1 MQKLKISSLC
11 SLIMILSLS
20 LNSSYGQNTIPG
32 AEATGKWDIAIQ
44 TPNGTQ
50 PAWLEIEKSGIS
62 ALIGRF
68 VGPGG
73 SARPISEIV
82 YKPSD
87 ETYYFTIPPQW
98 SNRKSDPEFQFS
110 YNGDKLTGWTTSA
123 NGEKLQWAG
132 VRAPDLVRDSKPA
145 WGEPIDLIDSDLS
158 AWTLAENNEFIVE
171 DDVMI
176 NKKSGGNIMTKQKF
190 NDFKLHIEFKYPEA
204 SNSGV
209 YLRGRYEVQIAD
221 NYGEEPESHFIG
233 GIYGFIDP
241 VVNAAHKANQWQ
253 TYDITLIGRRVTVV
267 LNGQT
272 VIKDRPIPGITGGA
286 IDSNEGEPGPIMLQ
300 GDHGAV
306 SFRNMSIIPAVN

>member
-1 MQKLKISSLC
+1 MLLLTLGIW
-11 SLIMILSLS
+11 
-20 LNSSYGQNTIPG
+20 SSYGQSSIPG
-32 AEATGKWDIAIQ
+32 SEAAGRWDITIN
-44 TPNGTQ
+44 TPNGNQ

-62 ALIGRF
+62 ALVGRF

-73 SARPISEIV
+73 SARPISEIT
-82 YKPSD
+82 YSPSD
-87 ETYYFTIPPQW
+87 ETYRFSIPPQW
-98 SNRKSDPEFQFS
+98 SSRDTDIEFEFT
-110 YNGDKLTGWTTSA
+110 YDGDKLTGWTTD
-123 NGEKLQWAG
+123 GEGKKLTWTA
-132 VRAPDLVRDSKPA
+132 VPSPNLVRTEAPV
-145 WGEPIDLIDSDLS
+145 WGEPIDLIDKELS
-158 AWTLAENNEFIVE
+158 AWQLAENNEFTVE
-171 DDVMI
+171 NGVMI
-176 NKKSGGNIMTKQKF
+176 NRKSGGNIRTKQKF
-190 NDFKLHIEFKYPEA
+190 DDFKLHLEFKYPEA

-241 VVNAAHKANQWQ
+241 VVNAAHQANQWQ

-300 GDHGAV
+300 GDHGAI
-306 SFRNMSIIPAVN
+306 SFRNMSIIPAAD